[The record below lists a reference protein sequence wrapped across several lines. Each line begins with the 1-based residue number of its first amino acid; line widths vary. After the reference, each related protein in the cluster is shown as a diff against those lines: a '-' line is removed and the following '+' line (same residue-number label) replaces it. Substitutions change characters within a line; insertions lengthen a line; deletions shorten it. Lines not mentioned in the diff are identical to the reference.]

1 MGRIVGTVLLI
12 VVVVFGLAWAFGL
25 VNLNQTHEAKLPS
38 VSVEGGQMPKFN
50 ADVAKVDVGTKNET
64 VDVPTVGTTRKNVEV
79 PTVEVQKPAQ

>member
-25 VNLNQTHEAKLPS
+25 VNLNQTREAKLPS

>member
-25 VNLNQTHEAKLPS
+25 VNLNQTREAKLPS
-38 VSVEGGQMPKFN
+38 VSIEGGQMPKFN

>member
-1 MGRIVGTVLLI
+1 LI

-25 VNLNQTHEAKLPS
+25 VNLNQTREAKLPS

>member
-25 VNLNQTHEAKLPS
+25 VNLNQTREAKLPS

-79 PTVEVQKPAQ
+79 PTVQVQKPAQ

>member
-1 MGRIVGTVLLI
+1 VLLI

-25 VNLNQTHEAKLPS
+25 VNLNQTREAKLPS

-50 ADVAKVDVGTKNET
+50 ADVAKVNVGTKNET

-79 PTVEVQKPAQ
+79 PTVQVQKPAQ

>member
-1 MGRIVGTVLLI
+1 VLLI

-25 VNLNQTHEAKLPS
+25 VNLNQTREAKLPS

>member
-25 VNLNQTHEAKLPS
+25 VNLNQTREAKLPS

-50 ADVAKVDVGTKNET
+50 ADVAKVNVGTKNET